1 MTKTEALVSIAQ
13 ALLRNDGADTKLPT
27 ACQIASAVNKADS
40 LLWCGEELREEAFSE
55 LTRRYT
61 LAEHVV
67 PREAKANAEPDV
79 AKCM

>member
-40 LLWCGEELREEAFSE
+40 LLWGGEELRE
-55 LTRRYT
+55 T
-61 LAEHVV
+61 
-67 PREAKANAEPDV
+67 
-79 AKCM
+79 